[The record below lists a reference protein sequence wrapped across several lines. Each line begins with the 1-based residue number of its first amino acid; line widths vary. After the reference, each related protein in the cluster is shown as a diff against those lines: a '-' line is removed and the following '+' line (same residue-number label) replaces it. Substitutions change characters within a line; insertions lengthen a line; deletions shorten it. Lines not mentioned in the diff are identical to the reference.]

1 MFQLTIYY
9 NVYGDKMLEYFL
21 MYFLIISVVTAVVT
35 FYDKKASVKFP
46 RHRVSEAMLFL
57 LALIGGAVAEYAVMK
72 KIRHKTKHKSF
83 MIGLPAIIFLHITLI
98 ISFCVYYF

>member
-1 MFQLTIYY
+1 
-9 NVYGDKMLEYFL
+9 MLEYFL
-21 MYFLIISVVTAVVT
+21 IYILIISVITAVVT

-83 MIGLPAIIFLHITLI
+83 MIGLPVIILLHIALFAAYT
-98 ISFCVYYF
+98 FYYL

>member
-1 MFQLTIYY
+1 
-9 NVYGDKMLEYFL
+9 MLEYFL

-46 RHRVSEAMLFL
+46 RHRVSEAVLFL
-57 LALIGGAVAEYAVMK
+57 LAFLGGAAAEYAVMK

-83 MIGLPAIIFLHITLI
+83 MLGLPAIIFLQIALI
-98 ISFCVYYF
+98 IGFCIYFL